1 MTPELQ
7 TVLEIAGVGS
17 TLLFLSLGGLVTLM
31 YALTSPL
38 LYGGLRLSGGSGT
51 SRTKAAERARLE
63 AAAEQEAQRQ
73 GGRTA
78 GGGAGLEAGAGQGR
92 QRQAVAIAVAVAR
105 ARAAR
110 PAPLESDVAAWRRL
124 HRAQRFAQSTE
135 RARVRL

>member
-1 MTPELQ
+1 MRPELQ

-38 LYGGLRLSGGSGT
+38 LYGGLRLSRGSGT
-51 SRTKAAERARLE
+51 GRTKAAEQARLE
-63 AAAEQEAQRQ
+63 AAAEQE
-73 GGRTA
+73 
-78 GGGAGLEAGAGQGR
+78 R
-92 QRQAVAIAVAVAR
+92 QRQAVAIAVAIAR

-124 HRAQRFAQSTE
+124 HRARRFAQSTE